1 MTQAAQAQSA
11 LDRARFYQDEL
22 SAIRRDIHAHPELG
36 LEEYRTAELVARK
49 LEEWGIEVH
58 RGVGKTGVVGVL
70 RNGNGKAS
78 VGLRADM
85 DALPI
90 LEATGLPYASQNPG
104 RMHACGHDGHTT
116 MLLGAARYLAEIRNF
131 NGTVNFI
138 FQPAEE
144 GVGGALEM
152 LKDGL
157 FERFPCDSVYGMHNR
172 PGLPVGKFITG
183 PGARAAGGAFF
194 DITITGKGAHGA
206 YPHHSIDPIVVACHL
221 GTALQSIISRN
232 ISAQDTAVLSITRIQ
247 SGDAYNVIPQS
258 AIMAGTVRTI
268 KSDVMT
274 MIEQNMK
281 RLAVSVADG
290 FGAEATVDFRII
302 FAPMVN
308 NEVEAIAYGDA
319 AAALVGEDNVRRDGP
334 PGMGSED
341 FSFMMEKVPGAH
353 INLGNGDSAALHNHL
368 YDFNDEIIPYGVAL
382 YGAIVE
388 KKLPKGGTDE
398 C

>member
-1 MTQAAQAQSA
+1 MTQPY
-11 LDRARFYQDEL
+11 LDRAKSYQAEL
-22 SAIRRDIHAHPELG
+22 AAIRQDIHAHPELG
-36 LEEYRTAELVARK
+36 LEEVRTAELVAKK

-58 RGVGKTGVVGVL
+58 RGVGVTGVVGVL
-70 RNGNGKAS
+70 RNGNGQAS

-90 LEATGLPYASQNPG
+90 LEATDLPYASQNPG

-116 MLLGAARYLAEIRNF
+116 MLLGAAKYLAETRAF

-144 GVGGALEM
+144 GVGGALAM

-157 FERFPCDSVYGMHNR
+157 FERFPCNAVYGMHNR

-194 DITITGKGAHGA
+194 DILITGKGAHGA
-206 YPHHSIDPIVVACHL
+206 HPQQSIDPVLVACHL

-232 ISAQDTAVLSITRIQ
+232 IPARESAVLSITRIL
-247 SGDAYNVIPQS
+247 SGDAYNVIPQT
-258 AIMAGTVRTI
+258 ATMAGTVRTMNRET
-268 KSDVMT
+268 MT
-274 MIEQNMK
+274 TIETNMK
-281 RLAVSVADG
+281 RLVTSIAAG
-290 FGAEATVDFRII
+290 FGAEATLDFRLI

-308 NEVEAIAYGDA
+308 DA
-319 AAALVGEDNVRRDGP
+319 AEVQAYADAASALVGEDNIDRHSP

-341 FSFMMEKVPGAH
+341 FSFMMEQVPGAH
-353 INLGNGDSAALHNHL
+353 INLGNGDSAALHNHK
-368 YDFNDEIIPYGVAL
+368 YDFNDETIPYGVAL
-382 YGAIVE
+382 YAAIVE
-388 KKLPKGGTDE
+388 AKLPKGQIA
-398 C
+398 

>member
-1 MTQAAQAQSA
+1 MTQSTQAQSA
-11 LDRARFYQDEL
+11 LDRARLYQDEL
-22 SAIRRDIHAHPELG
+22 STIRRDIHAHPELG
-36 LEEYRTAELVARK
+36 LEEYRTADLVAGK
-49 LEEWGIEVH
+49 LEEWGIEVY

-70 RNGNGKAS
+70 RNGNGQAS

-116 MLLGAARYLAEIRNF
+116 MLLGAAKYLAEIRNF

-206 YPHHSIDPIVVACHL
+206 YPYHSIDPIIVACHL
-221 GTALQSIISRN
+221 GTALQSIVSRN

-258 AIMAGTVRTI
+258 AIMAGTVRTL
-268 KSDVMT
+268 KSDVMA

-281 RLAVSVADG
+281 RLAVSIAAG
-290 FGAEATVDFRII
+290 FGAEAAVEFRVI

-308 NEVEAIAYGDA
+308 NDAEAIAYGDA
-319 AAALVGEDNVRRDGP
+319 AANLVGEDNVHRDGP

-382 YGAIVE
+382 YAAIVE
-388 KKLPKGGTDE
+388 RKLPKGVA
-398 C
+398 

>member
-1 MTQAAQAQSA
+1 MTHPA
-11 LDRARFYQDEL
+11 LDRARLYQDEL
-22 SAIRRDIHAHPELG
+22 SSIRRDIHAHPELG
-36 LEEYRTAELVARK
+36 LEEYRTADLVAQK
-49 LEEWGIEVH
+49 LQEWGIEVH

-70 RNGNGKAS
+70 RNGNGQAS

-90 LEATGLPYASQNPG
+90 LEATALPYASQNPG

-116 MLLGAARYLAEIRNF
+116 MLLGAAKYLAETRNF

-172 PGLPVGKFITG
+172 PGMPVGRFITG
-183 PGARAAGGAFF
+183 LGARAAGGAFF
-194 DITITGKGAHGA
+194 DIAITGKGAHGA
-206 YPHHSIDPIVVACHL
+206 HPHQGVDPIVVACHL

-247 SGDAYNVIPQS
+247 SGDAYNVIPQM
-258 AIMAGTVRTI
+258 AVMAGTVRTM
-268 KSDVMT
+268 KPDVMA
-274 MIEQNMK
+274 MIEHNMK
-281 RLAVSVADG
+281 RLAVSVAAG
-290 FGAEATVDFRII
+290 FGAEATVDFRVI

-308 NEVEAIAYGDA
+308 NEAEAIAYGDA
-319 AAALVGEDNVRRDGP
+319 AAGLVGEDNVRRDGP

-341 FSFMMEKVPGAH
+341 FSFMMERVPGAH
-353 INLGNGDSAALHNHL
+353 INLGNGDSAALHNNR
-368 YDFNDEIIPYGVAL
+368 YDFNDETIPYGVAL

-388 KKLPKGGTDE
+388 KKLPKGSPD
-398 C
+398 

>member
-1 MTQAAQAQSA
+1 MSKAA
-11 LDRARFYQDEL
+11 LDRARSYQPEL
-22 SAIRRDIHAHPELG
+22 VAIRHDIHAHPELG
-36 LEEYRTAELVARK
+36 LQEVRTSDLVAKK

-58 RGVGKTGVVGVL
+58 RGVGVTGVVGVL
-70 RNGNGKAS
+70 RNGNGQAS

-90 LEATGLPYASQNPG
+90 LEATELPYASQNAG

-116 MLLGAARYLAEIRNF
+116 MLLGAAKYLAETRNF

-144 GVGGALEM
+144 GVGGALAM

-157 FERFPCDSVYGMHNR
+157 FERFPCNAVYGMHNR

-183 PGARAAGGAFF
+183 AGTRSAGGAFF

-206 YPHHSIDPIVVACHL
+206 HPHLSIDPVLVACHL
-221 GTALQSIISRN
+221 GTALQSIVSRN
-232 ISAQDTAVLSITRIQ
+232 VSARDTAVLSITRIQ

-258 AIMAGTVRTI
+258 ALMSGTVRT
-268 KSDVMT
+268 MQRET
-274 MIEQNMK
+274 MKLVEQNME
-281 RLAVSVADG
+281 RLTTAVAAG
-290 FGAEATVDFRII
+290 FGAEAKLDFRLI
-302 FAPMVN
+302 FASMVADQA
-308 NEVEAIAYGDA
+308 EAAVYGDA
-319 AAALVGEDNVRRDGP
+319 AAELVGEENLDRHSP

-341 FSFMMEKVPGAH
+341 FSFMMEQVPGAH
-353 INLGNGDSAALHNHL
+353 INLGNGDSAALHNHK
-368 YDFNDEIIPYGVAL
+368 YDFNDETIPYGVAL

-388 KKLPKGGTDE
+388 KKLPKGQVD
-398 C
+398 

>member
-1 MTQAAQAQSA
+1 MTQSAQAQSP
-11 LDRARFYQDEL
+11 LDRARLYQHEL
-22 SAIRRDIHAHPELG
+22 SAIRHDIHAHPELG
-36 LEEYRTAELVARK
+36 LEEYRTADLVARK
-49 LEEWGIEVH
+49 LEEYGIEVH

-70 RNGNGKAS
+70 RNGNGQAS
-78 VGLRADM
+78 IGLRADM

-90 LEATGLPYASQNPG
+90 LEATRLPYASQTPG

-116 MLLGAARYLAEIRNF
+116 MLLGAAKYLAETRNF

-157 FERFPCDSVYGMHNR
+157 FERFPCNSVYGMHNR

-183 PGARAAGGAFF
+183 PGTRAAGGAFF

-206 YPHHSIDPIVVACHL
+206 YPYHSIDPIVVACHL
-221 GTALQSIISRN
+221 GTALQSIVSRN
-232 ISAQDTAVLSITRIQ
+232 ISAQETAVLSITRIQ

-258 AIMAGTVRTI
+258 AIMAGTVRTM
-268 KSDVMT
+268 KSDVMA

-281 RLAVSVADG
+281 RLAVSIAVG
-290 FGAEATVDFRII
+290 FGAEATVDFRVI

-308 NEVEAIAYGDA
+308 NEAEATAYGDA

-368 YDFNDEIIPYGVAL
+368 YDFNDETIPYGVAL

-388 KKLPKGGTDE
+388 KKLRKGSPD
-398 C
+398 